1 MIGLL
6 IVTLFGQVAYQV
18 GARAAGISYSGGTV
32 AGPGGVTLPITRV
45 ETVPTSG
52 GNFNIGTEY
61 GNINVQ
67 VPSNTFNS
75 NVQLVIANA
84 ISMAPFA
91 PGLGVNRQVSV
102 SFLVAIY
109 KDGVKLTGDFSHPIT
124 VVYSVPFIHRGDLV
138 YVKSDGAWALDGTG
152 RVRDG
157 LMSIQISSDPV
168 IAVLSL
174 KGRLLPVVMPGE
186 RSASVALVQKYLN
199 IRGFR
204 LAVDGIY
211 GRQTSNAVN
220 RFQAQSKL
228 ISNGIV
234 GPRTWANLSRTAPQ
248 PYPTLARGSQS
259 AEVNVLRKLLIARGF
274 NVAKSGRFDSSLDQ
288 AVKRFQSRHNM
299 AQNGIVKQ
307 GFWLRIGVQ

>member
-1 MIGLL
+1 
-6 IVTLFGQVAYQV
+6 
-18 GARAAGISYSGGTV
+18 
-32 AGPGGVTLPITRV
+32 
-45 ETVPTSG
+45 
-52 GNFNIGTEY
+52 
-61 GNINVQ
+61 
-67 VPSNTFNS
+67 
-75 NVQLVIANA
+75 
-84 ISMAPFA
+84 
-91 PGLGVNRQVSV
+91 
-102 SFLVAIY
+102 
-109 KDGVKLTGDFSHPIT
+109 
-124 VVYSVPFIHRGDLV
+124 V